1 MPTITTKHWL
11 LFATL
16 TMLWGTSFLNI
27 TISLRSFT
35 PEQIVAWRLLFAAL
49 ILLAF
54 MLYKGKRLPAKIAD
68 WAKFSLFACLGN
80 LLPYWLITN
89 GQQTVTSGMA
99 GLLMAIMPLATML
112 LSHWFIPA
120 EQLYKNRII
129 GFVLGI
135 SGVIFVLWPSLVVGS
150 NSFYGALIILLAAC
164 CYAINTI
171 LVRLYS
177 HYEISVVSAGV
188 MTSAA
193 IWGVILWPQMWSI
206 QWQLVATESLISLVW
221 LGFVPTGIASVIYFV
236 LVKQAGP
243 NFVSNNNYIIPVI
256 AYLTGAIVLEE
267 PVLWSDLFALAVIL
281 TGIAISR
288 RHV

>member
-1 MPTITTKHWL
+1 M
-11 LFATL
+11 
-16 TMLWGTSFLNI
+16 
-27 TISLRSFT
+27 
-35 PEQIVAWRLLFAAL
+35 
-49 ILLAF
+49 
-54 MLYKGKRLPAKIAD
+54 
-68 WAKFSLFACLGN
+68 
-80 LLPYWLITN
+80 
-89 GQQTVTSGMA
+89 
-99 GLLMAIMPLATML
+99 
-112 LSHWFIPA
+112 
-120 EQLYKNRII
+120 
-129 GFVLGI
+129 
-135 SGVIFVLWPSLVVGS
+135 GS